1 MDDFQR
7 IEATALT
14 IMIMQATEII
24 EKEEDTACLVD
35 IPYILCK
42 ALCEANDSELYTHLK
57 LTDEQ
62 RAKSISAVT
71 AMLADNDNWLSQAAH
86 LYNLFSNPL
95 GKTIRDTITKQYD
108 ENPLVRKITRLY
120 RGFGLDLVLGVCD
133 ELINQGVPPNKLLAD
148 FSDYQLA
155 NLPCENFDEVV
166 QVNVDIGV
174 VSGQIDSKEA
184 KYGELAGNVG
194 GFVAGAKAGAI
205 LGSFILPGVGTIIGG
220 GIGAAAGKVFGKQ
233 VGNLAGQGFIKPKDN
248 TQK

>member
-14 IMIMQATEII
+14 IMIMQATEFI

-42 ALCEANDSELYTHLK
+42 ALCEANNSKLYTHLK

-71 AMLADNDNWLSQAAH
+71 TMLADNDNWLNHAAH

-133 ELINQGVPPNKLLAD
+133 ELINQGVSPKKLLTD
-148 FSDYQLA
+148 LSDYQLT
-155 NLPCENFDEVV
+155 NLSCENFDEVV

-205 LGSFILPGVGTIIGG
+205 IGSFFLPGVGTIVGG
-220 GIGAAAGKVFGKQ
+220 GIGAAAGKVLGKQ

>member
-14 IMIMQATEII
+14 IMIMQATEFI
-24 EKEEDTACLVD
+24 ENKDDTDSLVD
-35 IPYILCK
+35 IPYTLCK
-42 ALCEANDSELYTHLK
+42 ALCEANNSELYAHLK
-57 LTDEQ
+57 LTDER
-62 RAKSISAVT
+62 RAKSVSAVT
-71 AMLADNDNWLSQAAH
+71 AMLEDNDNWLSHAAH

-133 ELINQGVPPNKLLAD
+133 ELINQGVSPKKLLTD
-148 FSDYQLA
+148 LSDYQLT
-155 NLPCENFDEVV
+155 NLSCENFDEIV

-205 LGSFILPGVGTIIGG
+205 IGSFILPGVGTIIGG
-220 GIGAAAGKVFGKQ
+220 GIGAATGKVFGKQ
-233 VGNLAGQGFIKPKDN
+233 IGNLAGQGFIKPKDN

>member
-14 IMIMQATEII
+14 IMIMQATEFI

-35 IPYILCK
+35 IPYTLCK
-42 ALCEANDSELYTHLK
+42 SLCEVNNSELYIHLK

-71 AMLADNDNWLSQAAH
+71 AMLEDNDNWLSHAAH

-133 ELINQGVPPNKLLAD
+133 ELINQGVSPKKLLTD
-148 FSDYQLA
+148 LSDYQLT
-155 NLPCENFDEVV
+155 NLSCENFDEIV

-205 LGSFILPGVGTIIGG
+205 IGSFILPGVGTIIGG
-220 GIGAAAGKVFGKQ
+220 GIGAATGKVFGKQ
-233 VGNLAGQGFIKPKDN
+233 IGNLAGQGFIKPKDN